1 MEKISFSMPTSKG
14 GSLILR
20 LYFAVVSAVTLFI
33 LMYGLVDLLSI
44 AMKQYIFTAADVP
57 TYLEVCEGGG
67 SGIKPI
73 ETEDAPSPEEQRADC
88 EARNAAQ
95 VENYERQ
102 KADTAVRNLALIII
116 SLPLF
121 LFHFR
126 VVYKDWRSEHKH

>member
-1 MEKISFSMPTSKG
+1 MPTPKG
-14 GSLILR
+14 GSIILR
-20 LYFAVVSAVTLFI
+20 LYFAVVSVVTLFI

-44 AMKQYIFTAADVP
+44 GMKQYIFTAADVP
-57 TYLEVCEGGG
+57 TYLEVCDG
-67 SGIKPI
+67 SPGVKPLA
-73 ETEDAPSPEEQRADC
+73 EEDASTPEELRAEC

-102 KADTAVRNLALIII
+102 KADTAVQNLALIII

-126 VVYKDWRSEHKH
+126 VVFKDWRSEHKH

>member
-1 MEKISFSMPTSKG
+1 M
-14 GSLILR
+14 R

-44 AMKQYIFTAADVP
+44 GMKQYIFTAADVP
-57 TYLEVCEGGG
+57 TYLEVCDGG
-67 SGIKPI
+67 GIKPL
-73 ETEDAPSPEEQRADC
+73 EGENAPTPEEQRAEC

-95 VENYERQ
+95 IENYERQ

-126 VVYKDWRSEHKH
+126 VVFKDWRSEHKH

>member
-1 MEKISFSMPTSKG
+1 MTKG
-14 GSLILR
+14 GSIILR

-44 AMKQYIFTAADVP
+44 GFKQYIFKAADVP
-57 TYLEVCEGGG
+57 TYLEACDQGGAYAGQPVPVDG
-67 SGIKPI
+67 STKPQ
-73 ETEDAPSPEEQRADC
+73 TKEELQASC
-88 EARNAAQ
+88 EARNAAA
-95 VENYERQ
+95 VTNYERQ

-126 VVYKDWRSEHKH
+126 VVYRDWRSEHKA

>member
-1 MEKISFSMPTSKG
+1 MAVTKG

-44 AMKQYIFTAADVP
+44 GFKQYVFKAADVP
-57 TYLEVCEGGG
+57 TYLEACDGGTG
-67 SGIKPI
+67 AYGAPVPVDGGTKP
-73 ETEDAPSPEEQRADC
+73 TSVEQDKASC
-88 EARNAAQ
+88 EARNAAAIT
-95 VENYERQ
+95 NYERQ

-126 VVYKDWRSEHKH
+126 VVYKDWKSEHKA